1 VKIFLVGIGCVGKT
15 TVGSKLATR
24 LALPYFFFD
33 LDDEVEKFFSTPI
46 ERLQDR
52 LGTVQAYRQETSK
65 ALDHLLHQAGAMDAV
80 IALPASGLM
89 KPCWGI
95 VKKANGIVI
104 ALEDKAENILN
115 RITFF
120 DKDSVPIK
128 KVLTDEEKRLYL
140 REIKLDITYF
150 KPSYKKAHLTVNM
163 AGLDA
168 DMATE
173 KVEEMLDDYL
183 QTKV

>member
-1 VKIFLVGIGCVGKT
+1 
-15 TVGSKLATR
+15 
-24 LALPYFFFD
+24 
-33 LDDEVEKFFSTPI
+33 
-46 ERLQDR
+46 
-52 LGTVQAYRQETSK
+52 
-65 ALDHLLHQAGAMDAV
+65 
-80 IALPASGLM
+80 
-89 KPCWGI
+89 
-95 VKKANGIVI
+95 
-104 ALEDKAENILN
+104 
-115 RITFF
+115 
-120 DKDSVPIK
+120 
-128 KVLTDEEKRLYL
+128 VLTDEEKRLYL